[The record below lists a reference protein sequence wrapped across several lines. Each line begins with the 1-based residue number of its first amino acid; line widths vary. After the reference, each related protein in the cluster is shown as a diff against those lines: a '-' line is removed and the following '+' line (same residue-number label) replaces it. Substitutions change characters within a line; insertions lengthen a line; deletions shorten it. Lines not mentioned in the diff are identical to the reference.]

1 MPPVPKI
8 LVTGG
13 AGYIGSHTVLALN
26 EAGYDV
32 VVYDNLSTGHAR
44 AVLPPARLIPGDV
57 GEADK
62 LDDLLA
68 RERFDAIIHFAAS
81 IVVPESVSR
90 PLHYYHNNTSKTAGL
105 IQTALQHQVR
115 QFIFSSTAA
124 VYGIPRHLP
133 VAETAPVQPI
143 NPYGRSKLM
152 SEWVLQDVS
161 RAFPDFRHV
170 ILRYFN
176 VAGADPLGRI
186 GQSTPEATHLIK
198 VACQTALGHRDQLK
212 IFGTDYPTP
221 DGTGIR
227 DYIHVTDLAR
237 AHVLALEYLSEGADS
252 DIFNCGYGHGYSVQE
267 IVAAVQ
273 NISGRPLPRL
283 TVPRRPGDPAEL
295 VAAPDKL
302 RGSLNWHP
310 QYDDIEKIVES
321 AYRWEQNRSY

>member
-1 MPPVPKI
+1 MPTVPKI

-26 EAGYDV
+26 EAGYEV
-32 VVYDNLSTGHAR
+32 VVYDNLSTGHAQ

-57 GEADK
+57 GETDK
-62 LDDLLA
+62 LDKLLA
-68 RERFDAIIHFAAS
+68 REQFTSIIHFAAS

-90 PLHYYHNNTSKTAGL
+90 PLHYYHNNTIKTTGL
-105 IQTALQHQVR
+105 IRTAIRHRIRHFL
-115 QFIFSSTAA
+115 FSSTAA
-124 VYGIPRHLP
+124 VYGIPEHLP
-133 VAETAPVQPI
+133 VSENAPLQPI

-161 RAFPDFRHV
+161 RACPDFRHV

-186 GQSTPEATHLIK
+186 GQSTPAATHLIK
-198 VACQTALGHRDQLK
+198 VACQTALGQRERLE

-227 DYIHVTDLAR
+227 DYIHVADLAR
-237 AHVLALEYLSEGADS
+237 AHVLALEYLSHDSDS

-267 IVAAVQ
+267 IVAAVRR
-273 NISGRPLPRL
+273 ISGRPVPTL

-302 RGSLNWHP
+302 QRTVKWRP